1 MAQVTDSSSQTAL
14 EQLTDAFK
22 RSPQFGRQIKIQVC
36 QGNEDIRIF
45 VDGYV
50 LPERQKYLPKVRQ
63 VLQQAHFKTPYP
75 IHVYGRQ
82 LGDILPRWQ
91 IRLGPNLTVPT
102 ASATTSHQMD
112 ELGVDW
118 GGVSIALERVRE
130 WIRQSEVNQSVQS
143 FWSRP
148 LGKWGAIALGSLTC
162 LLLVF
167 LGSRGGSLSISPTA
181 LPSQG
186 DALKFDGKNDI
197 AITSS
202 GTIPPFNSAEAGFS
216 LAVWVNPSQFT
227 KYARIME
234 RSDALQDDRLLL
246 VIDHEVQGIRFS
258 LSGNYVIV
266 PGLSLNEWSHVAGT
280 YDGQTIRVYINGELK
295 GSASY
300 EGQIDLD
307 SSELMLGNN
316 RENSRP
322 YVGLMKDVQIWQR
335 TLSDAEVV
343 QTMTA
348 MPANDA
354 PRLLATWSFAST
366 INSSSAY
373 DEVNRIPLNFLTT
386 DGAGDGPTV
395 VQP

>member
-1 MAQVTDSSSQTAL
+1 MDDTNYQTAL
-14 EQLTDAFK
+14 NQLADALK
-22 RSPQFGRQIKIQVC
+22 KSPEFGRQIKVQVC
-36 QGNEDIRIF
+36 QGNEEIRIF

-63 VLQQAHFKTPYP
+63 VLQQVHLKTPYP
-75 IHVYGRQ
+75 IQVYGRR

-91 IRLGPNLTVPT
+91 TRLAPNLPL
-102 ASATTSHQMD
+102 AKAATTIPHQTS
-112 ELGVDW
+112 ELGMDW
-118 GGVSIALERVRE
+118 GSVSTVLERVR
-130 WIRQSEVNQSVQS
+130 QSQISQSVRTL
-143 FWSRP
+143 WSQPWGR
-148 LGKWGAIALGSLTC
+148 WGAIALGSLTC

-167 LGSRGGSLSISPTA
+167 LGSRGVSPSLSSDPIA
-181 LPSQG
+181 LPSHG
-186 DALKFDGKNDI
+186 DALKFDGKDDI
-197 AITSS
+197 AITSP

-216 LAVWVNPSQFT
+216 VAVWVNPTRFT
-227 KYARIME
+227 KYARIIE
-234 RSDALQDDRLLL
+234 RSDALQDDRMLL

-258 LSGNYVIV
+258 LSGNYAIAS
-266 PGLSLNEWSHVAGT
+266 GLPLNEWSHVVGT

-295 GSASY
+295 SSASY
-300 EGQIDLD
+300 RGQIDLD

-322 YVGLMKDVQIWQR
+322 YVGLIKDVQIWQR

-366 INSSSAY
+366 IDSSSAY

-386 DGAGDGPTV
+386 KGVGDGPTV
-395 VQP
+395 VKP